1 MKYKDDF
8 PKFLEHSP
16 LTYKEY
22 MKKKVR
28 DDFLVKRLTSE
39 WEALRKAQQ
48 ERRAQNT
55 NLHKLS
61 RMGYVGL
68 VEKMERET
76 GRVIT
81 KIDKPDLWIVARV
94 DELGQPMNEEVK
106 GISQKIIS

>member
-1 MKYKDDF
+1 MARKKILSDVASYWRNFKTNLTRELVMKYKDDF

-48 ERRAQNT
+48 ERRAKNT

-61 RMGYVGL
+61 RMGYAGL
-68 VEKMERET
+68 VEKM
-76 GRVIT
+76 
-81 KIDKPDLWIVARV
+81 KK
-94 DELGQPMNEEVK
+94 
-106 GISQKIIS
+106 